1 MPSWIC
7 CLLCL
12 LLTSP
17 STLTRA
23 ESAET
28 VVKGASPHVFISVL
42 VTNSRHALS
51 NFFGYLE
58 GLDYPKD
65 RITVWYVYTTVRM
78 RICIVAAFCSRV
90 RTDHNVD
97 DTATAVS
104 IWCYKVKS
112 LYKSVDCHA
121 SNDWIYPTV
130 QPYSQSVQRS
140 KNKARLRQQALET
153 ARTAGADYMVV
164 GLFTPNVS
172 AHCNVSI
179 STDSGCGLLFS
190 QFQDYSATNGAKQVN
205 HLHNRYWASGSYRF
219 ASPDTVNVST
229 RFYLGVRR
237 SKRNFFYIIDSA
249 LYSKGNTRELQL
261 IQKCTPINIL
271 LIIIMETR
279 REVIHNT

>member
-1 MPSWIC
+1 MLLRWNLHAHMPSWIC

-65 RITVWYVYTTVRM
+65 RITVWYVYTAVRM

-97 DTATAVS
+97 DTATVVN

-112 LYKSVDCHA
+112 LYKSVDCRA
-121 SNDWIYPTV
+121 SNDWMYPTV

-140 KNKARLRQQALET
+140 KNKARLRQQALE
-153 ARTAGADYMVV
+153 AALTAGADYLLV
-164 GLFTPNVS
+164 GLFTSNISVQ
-172 AHCNVSI
+172 CKVFI
-179 STDSGCGLLFS
+179 STDSGRGLFFS
-190 QFQDYSATNGAKQVN
+190 QFQDHSATNGAKQVYKIN
-205 HLHNRYWASGSYRF
+205 DNINSTDSVLTGQLLHPCWTHLTSWHIQIFGWPKMNR
-219 ASPDTVNVST
+219 
-229 RFYLGVRR
+229 
-237 SKRNFFYIIDSA
+237 
-249 LYSKGNTRELQL
+249 
-261 IQKCTPINIL
+261 
-271 LIIIMETR
+271 
-279 REVIHNT
+279 